1 MGFLNAAFLIGLV
14 AAAVP
19 VIIHLLNRR
28 RVKRVK
34 ISSLEFLE
42 EVNRQRMRRI
52 NLRRLLVLLLRTLA
66 ILALVFAFA
75 RPTLRSGFLFS
86 GSVPKNVV
94 VCLDASYSMGLEEET
109 GTVFD
114 AARRAA
120 KTIVDEAGAGDAV
133 NLIVFAD
140 RAEPALERG
149 TRNKSV
155 VKAAIDRSVLSRET
169 TAIRPAIARALALI
183 EASDVDGG
191 EIYVVSDFRA
201 SEDSALV
208 DEAAIPD
215 NVRLYFVPAASGDAD
230 NVSIDRVGV
239 PRKLL
244 RPGEVVRVS
253 VTASNHSRRASAS
266 VPLEIALDGDR
277 KAEQVVELA
286 PMASQTITF
295 PLSVGASGRYH
306 GRVAKNRDRLPV
318 DDDRFFLVEVSN
330 SIPVTVLAGRRRMT
344 GADGNTG
351 TPGVFYVEKALNPR
365 GTLEGEFTVRSI
377 DERELTTNALPAA
390 GVVVWVDPQAME
402 PRRMVLLERHVRR
415 GGGLLLFL
423 GNVSTALRDD
433 AAFRALVGARG
444 FADKTVDSRP
454 AFTSFE
460 KSHPV
465 FSLFTGEELQLLSRA
480 RVRSYVAAR
489 GVAPDSVLAYVGGG
503 DPAIWETARGAGRVL
518 VIAPGADLASGD
530 LPLSPMFLP
539 LVHTSVSYLAGSS
552 DATGGEEH
560 LVGKP
565 ISFEV
570 STTGL
575 DESQLVIRD
584 PADAALKPVV
594 GGRSGGDVVVAYE
607 RPLDPGFYRLYR
619 DTTRVAETA
628 VNVDTQES
636 NLTVSSLSG
645 KRPRGVSVVE
655 AGAGFRDDLREAR
668 EGREIYAM
676 FVLFAIAALAAES
689 VLGRKA

>member
-1 MGFLNAAFLIGLV
+1 MGFLNAAFLIGLI
-14 AAAVP
+14 AGAVP

-34 ISSLEFLE
+34 FSSLEFLE

-52 NLRRLLVLLLRTLA
+52 NLRRILILILRTLA

-75 RPTLRSGFLFS
+75 RPTLRSGLLFA

-114 AARRAA
+114 TARRVA
-120 KTIVDEAGAGDAV
+120 KDIVDEAGVSDAV
-133 NLIVFAD
+133 NLVVFAN

-155 VKAAIDRSVLSRET
+155 VKAAIDRAALTHET
-169 TAIRPAIARALALI
+169 TAIKGAVDRALALV
-183 EASDVDGG
+183 AQSDVEGG

-201 SEDSALV
+201 SEDSVIV
-208 DEAAIPD
+208 DETAIPD
-215 NVRLYFVPAASGDAD
+215 NVRLYFVSATSADAD
-230 NVSIDRVGV
+230 NVSIDHVGV
-239 PRKLL
+239 PRKLV
-244 RPGEVVRVS
+244 RPGEVVRVT
-253 VTASNHSRRASAS
+253 VTATNHSRRASAS
-266 VPLEIALDGDR
+266 VPLEVILDGDR

-286 PMASQTITF
+286 PQASETVTF
-295 PLSVGASGRYH
+295 PLSVGESGRYH
-306 GRVAKNRDRLPV
+306 GRVAKNRDRLPL
-318 DDDRFFLVEVSN
+318 DDDRFFLIEVSN
-330 SIPVTVLAGRRRMT
+330 SIPVTVLAGRRRVP
-344 GADGNTG
+344 AEG
-351 TPGVFYVEKALNPR
+351 TPLVPGVFYVEKALNPR

-377 DERELTTNALPAA
+377 DEKDVTANALPAG

-415 GGGLLLFL
+415 GGGLLVFL
-423 GNVSTALRDD
+423 GSVSSALRED
-433 AAFRALVGARG
+433 AAFRALVGARA
-444 FADKTVDSRP
+444 FSDKTTDSRA

-465 FSLFTGEELQLLSRA
+465 FSLFTGEELELLSRA
-480 RVRSYVAAR
+480 KVRSYVSAR

-503 DPAIWETARGAGRVL
+503 DPAVWETARGAGRVL
-518 VIAPGADLASGD
+518 VVAPGVDLASGD

-539 LVHTSVSYLAGSS
+539 LVHTAVSYLAGSS

-560 LVGKP
+560 LVAKP
-565 ISFEV
+565 ISFEM
-570 STTGL
+570 SATGL
-575 DESQLVIRD
+575 DESQLAIRD
-584 PADAALKPVV
+584 PAGGTLRPVV
-594 GGRSGGDVVVAYE
+594 GERSGGDVVVSLE
-607 RPLDPGFYRLYR
+607 RPLDAGFFRLYR
-619 DTTRVAETA
+619 DTTRVAELA
-628 VNVDTQES
+628 VNVDTRES
-636 NLTVSSLSG
+636 NLNASSLPD

-655 AGAGFRDDLREAR
+655 AGTSFRDDLREAR

-676 FVLFAIAALAAES
+676 FILIAIAALATES

>member
-1 MGFLNAAFLIGLV
+1 MGFLNAAFLLGLV

-34 ISSLEFLE
+34 FSSLEFLE

-52 NLRRLLVLLLRTLA
+52 NLRRILVLLLRTLA

-75 RPTLRSGFLFS
+75 RPTMRSGLLFS

-120 KTIVDEAGAGDAV
+120 RDIVDEAGAGDAV
-133 NLIVFAD
+133 NLVVFAK

-155 VKAAIDRSVLSRET
+155 VKAAIDRAALTRET
-169 TAIRPAIARALALI
+169 TSIRAAVERALALI
-183 EASDVDGG
+183 RDSDVDGG

-201 SEDSALV
+201 SEDSTLV
-208 DEAAIPD
+208 DEASIPD
-215 NVRLYFVPAASGDAD
+215 DVRLYFVRAAEGDAD

-253 VTASNHSRRASAS
+253 VSATNHSKRAGAS
-266 VPLEIALDGDR
+266 VPLEIILDGDR

-286 PMASQTITF
+286 PQASQTVTF
-295 PLSVGASGRYH
+295 PLSVGTSGRYH
-306 GRVAKNRDRLPV
+306 GRVGKNRDRLPA
-318 DDDRFFLVEVSN
+318 DDDRFFLIEVSN
-330 SIPVTVLAGRRRMT
+330 SIPVTVLAGRRRVAA
-344 GADGNTG
+344 GAEGAG

-365 GTLEGEFTVRSI
+365 GAAEGEFTVRSI
-377 DERELTTNALPAA
+377 DERDLTANALPAG
-390 GVVVWVDPQAME
+390 GVVVWVEPQAME

-415 GGGLLLFL
+415 GGGLLVFL

-433 AAFRALVGARG
+433 PAFRALIGARA
-444 FADKTVDSRP
+444 FADKAADSRA

-465 FSLFTGEELQLLSRA
+465 FSLFTGEELELLSRSK
-480 RVRSYVAAR
+480 VRSYVAAR

-503 DPAIWETARGAGRVL
+503 DPAMWETARGAGRVM

-552 DATGGEEH
+552 
-560 LVGKP
+560 
-565 ISFEV
+565 
-570 STTGL
+570 
-575 DESQLVIRD
+575 
-584 PADAALKPVV
+584 
-594 GGRSGGDVVVAYE
+594 
-607 RPLDPGFYRLYR
+607 
-619 DTTRVAETA
+619 
-628 VNVDTQES
+628 
-636 NLTVSSLSG
+636 
-645 KRPRGVSVVE
+645 
-655 AGAGFRDDLREAR
+655 
-668 EGREIYAM
+668 
-676 FVLFAIAALAAES
+676 
-689 VLGRKA
+689 